1 MRAVVVPEPG
11 GVDALEVVERPEPE
25 PGPGE
30 VQVSVRAAGVNRA
43 DLLQRKGFYD
53 PPPGATDV
61 LGLECSGVVSGL
73 GDGVTAFSEGDE
85 VAVLLSGGAYTETV
99 VAPAG
104 QVARVPDG
112 VDLVDAAGLMEVACT
127 VWSNVVMVGRLQA
140 GETLLAHG
148 GGSGIGTMA
157 IQVAKALGA
166 RVAVTVGS
174 EDKAAVCRELGADL
188 VVHYKEQD
196 FVEVLKE
203 KDLRPDVVLDIIG
216 AKYLASNVDVLATN
230 GRLVVIG
237 LQGGTK
243 AELDLGALLGKRAT
257 VSATALRAR
266 PAEEKAAIV
275 AATVENVWP
284 MIEAGTVR
292 PMIHTTFPLD
302 EVGAAHQ
309 VLEES
314 SNVGKVLL
322 TTSGR

>member
-11 GVDALEVVERPEPE
+11 GVDALKVVDRPDPE
-25 PGPGE
+25 PGPGQ
-30 VQVSVRAAGVNRA
+30 VQISVRAAGINRA
-43 DLLQRKGFYD
+43 DLLQRQGFYN
-53 PPPGATDV
+53 PPPGATDI
-61 LGLECSGVVSGL
+61 LGLECSGVVSAL
-73 GDGVTAFSEGDE
+73 GDGVTGFSVGDE
-85 VAVLLSGGAYTETV
+85 VAALLSGGAYTETV

-104 QVARVPDG
+104 QVARVPAG
-112 VDLVDAAGLMEVACT
+112 VDLVEAAGLMEVACT
-127 VWSNVVMVGRLQA
+127 VWSNVVMVGRLQE

-174 EDKAAVCRELGADL
+174 PDKAEVCRTLGADL
-188 VVHYKEQD
+188 VVNYKEQD
-196 FVEVLKE
+196 FVEVLKSE
-203 KDLRPDVVLDIIG
+203 ELRPDVVLDIIG
-216 AKYLASNVDVLATN
+216 AKYLASNVDVLATG

-243 AELDLGALLGKRAT
+243 AELNLGALLAKRGS

-266 PAEEKAAIV
+266 PPEQKAAIV

-309 VLEES
+309 VLEAS
-314 SNVGKVLL
+314 SNVGKVLI
-322 TTSGR
+322 TTSS